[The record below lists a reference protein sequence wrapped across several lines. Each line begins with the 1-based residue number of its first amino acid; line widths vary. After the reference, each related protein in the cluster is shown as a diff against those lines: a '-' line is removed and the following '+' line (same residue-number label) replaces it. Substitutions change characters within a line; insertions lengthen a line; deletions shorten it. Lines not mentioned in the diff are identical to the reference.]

1 MNTKK
6 VLFVC
11 RENACR
17 SQMAE
22 GFFNTFATNAWA
34 KSAGIYPAKEADPMA
49 IKVMKEYGVDISQE
63 KPKILKSKM
72 NDEFD
77 YIITMGCIDSC
88 PVTPKEKT
96 IEWDIEDPKGKPI
109 EKYRDIRDMIKHHV
123 EELIDEVIN

>member
-17 SQMAE
+17 SQMAQ
-22 GFFNTFATNAWA
+22 GFFNTSITNTWA
-34 KSAGIYPAKEADPMA
+34 ESAGIKPADKVDTIA
-49 IKVMKEYGVDISQE
+49 IKVMKEVNINISQK
-63 KPKILKSKM
+63 KPKILTSKM

-77 YIITMGCIDSC
+77 YIITMGCIDCC
-88 PVTPKEKT
+88 PITPKEKT

-123 EELIDEVIN
+123 EELIDEMIN

>member
-22 GFFNTFATNAWA
+22 GFFNTSGTNKWA
-34 KSAGIYPAKEADPMA
+34 KSAGINPIDKVDLIA
-49 IKVMKEYGVDISQE
+49 IKVMKEIGVDISQK
-63 KPKILKSKM
+63 KPEILTPEM
-72 NDEFD
+72 NNEFD
-77 YIITMGCIDSC
+77 YIITMGCIDRC
-88 PVTPKEKT
+88 PITPKEKT
-96 IEWDIEDPKGKPI
+96 IEWSIEDPKGKPI

-123 EELIDEVIN
+123 EKLIDEVIN

>member
-1 MNTKK
+1 MNEKK

-22 GFFNTFATNAWA
+22 GFFNTFVANAWA
-34 KSAGIYPAKEADPMA
+34 ESAGIKPADKVDPTA
-49 IKVMKEYGVDISQE
+49 IKVMNEVGINISQK
-63 KPKILKSKM
+63 KPKILTSKM

-77 YIITMGCIDSC
+77 YIITMGCIDRC
-88 PVTPKEKT
+88 PITPKEKT
-96 IEWDIEDPKGKPI
+96 IEWSIEDPKGKPI
-109 EKYRDIRDMIKHHV
+109 EKYRDIRDMIKQHV

>member
-17 SQMAE
+17 SQMAQ
-22 GFFNTFATNAWA
+22 GFFNTSITNTWA
-34 KSAGIYPAKEADPMA
+34 ESAGIKPADKVDTIE
-49 IKVMKEYGVDISQE
+49 IKVMKEVNINISQK
-63 KPKILKSKM
+63 KPKILTSKM

-77 YIITMGCIDSC
+77 YIITMGCMDRC
-88 PVTPKEKT
+88 PITPKEKT
-96 IEWDIEDPKGKPI
+96 IEWDIEDPKGKPV
-109 EKYRDIRDMIKHHV
+109 EKYRDIRDMIKQHV

>member
-22 GFFNTFATNAWA
+22 GFFNTFAANAWA
-34 KSAGIYPAKEADPMA
+34 ESAGINPTEKVDPIA
-49 IKVMKEYGVDISQE
+49 IKVMNEVDINISRK
-63 KPKILKSKM
+63 KPKILTSKM

-77 YIITMGCIDSC
+77 YIITMGCIDRC
-88 PVTPKEKT
+88 PITPKEKT
-96 IEWDIEDPKGKPI
+96 IEWNIEDPKRKPI